1 MNKQNEVLS
10 HETLSIQPELSRD
23 LTPVLRNRDHH
34 RLVEDLKKLDEDLR
48 SSGVES
54 LAMRLACE
62 TSPDSGASFARLNR
76 RCEFAVYALRAEL
89 LRQMLGAPAFVPYS
103 VTLSTSDLL
112 ADFCGC
118 RTIDGIRW
126 TSKSTLQR
134 ASTFFDQ
141 AQLRRLNV
149 ALVELLGG
157 RDGDAPLGLE
167 RAEDL
172 SVCLIDS
179 TCLEANIHFP
189 VDWVL
194 LKDVALT
201 LLKALQLIRKEGLRH
216 RMPYE
221 AEKFIRQMNR
231 LCIEMTHSRRKKGAE
246 KMRKKVLRKMKKLL
260 LRIRDHAR
268 RHRDLLEARQEDT
281 RYSTAQAARILARI
295 DEKLELLPQVIEQ
308 AHERIIGARKVD
320 NADKI
325 LSAHEPDIDVI
336 VRGKAGSQVEF
347 GNELFLAE
355 SWGGLIVD
363 YQLYEREAP
372 SEGEKMRESVER
384 IEAMDLPG
392 KLSHV
397 VTDRGFDGKNHE
409 AFLAE
414 RGIGSMICPKD
425 PARLQQRLDE
435 EPLFGQMQT
444 RRGGTEARMAVF
456 KNHTGSRVW
465 RAKGFEHRARAV
477 GWSVLSHN
485 LQWIARRAR
494 EEQDGKRQQAP
505 PKSA

>member
-1 MNKQNEVLS
+1 MA
-10 HETLSIQPELSRD
+10 
-23 LTPVLRNRDHH
+23 
-34 RLVEDLKKLDEDLR
+34 EDLKKLDADLR
-48 SSGVES
+48 GSGVES

-62 TSPDSGASFARLNR
+62 DALASGASFASLSK
-76 RCEFAVYALRAEL
+76 RCEFAVYALRTEL

-103 VTLSTSDLL
+103 VTLSSSDLFT
-112 ADFCGC
+112 DFCGC

-134 ASTFFDQ
+134 GSTFFDE

-149 ALVELLGG
+149 KLVALLGG
-157 RDGDAPLGLE
+157 ADGDSPLGLE

-179 TCLEANIHFP
+179 TCLKANIHFP

-201 LLKALQLIRKEGLRH
+201 LLKALRLIRQEGLRH

-221 AEKFIRQMNR
+221 AETFIRQMNK
-231 LCIEMTHSRRKKGAE
+231 LCIEMTHTRRKKGAA
-246 KMRKKVLRKMKKLL
+246 KRRKQVLRKMKKLL
-260 LRIRDHAR
+260 RRIGDHAR
-268 RHRDLLEARQEDT
+268 RHRDLLEARQAST
-281 RYSTAQAARILARI
+281 HYSASQAGRILARI
-295 DEKLELLPQVIEQ
+295 DEKLELLPKVIEQ
-308 AHERIIGARKVD
+308 AHERIIGERKVD
-320 NADKI
+320 NTDKI
-325 LSAHEPDIDVI
+325 LSAHEPEIDVI

-363 YQLYEREAP
+363 YHLYGRAAP
-372 SEGEKMRESVER
+372 GEGGKMRESLER
-384 IEAMDLPG
+384 IEAMNLPDR
-392 KLSHV
+392 LSHV
-397 VTDRGFDGKNHE
+397 VTDRGFDGKAHE
-409 AFLAE
+409 AFLCE

-425 PARLQQRLDE
+425 PARLKQRLDE

-444 RRGGTEARMAVF
+444 RRGATEARVAVF
-456 KNHTGSRVW
+456 KNHTGSGVW
-465 RAKGFEHRARAV
+465 RAKGLENRARAV
-477 GWSVLSHN
+477 GWSVLAHN

-494 EEQDGKRQQAP
+494 EEQEGKRQQAP

>member
-1 MNKQNEVLS
+1 M
-10 HETLSIQPELSRD
+10 
-23 LTPVLRNRDHH
+23 
-34 RLVEDLKKLDEDLR
+34 VEELKKLDEDLR
-48 SSGVES
+48 ASGVES
-54 LAMRLACE
+54 LAKRLACE
-62 TSPDSGASFARLNR
+62 AALESGASFARLSK

-103 VTLSTSDLL
+103 VTLSTSDLF

-126 TSKSTLQR
+126 TSKSTLPR
-134 ASTFFDQ
+134 ASTFFDE
-141 AQLRRLNV
+141 AQLRCLNIK
-149 ALVELLGG
+149 LVQLLGG
-157 RDGDAPLGLE
+157 SQGDQPLGLDQS
-167 RAEDL
+167 EDL

-179 TCLEANIHFP
+179 TCLKANIHFP

-221 AEKFIRQMNR
+221 AEKFIRQMNK
-231 LCIEMTHSRRKKGAE
+231 LCIEMTHCRRKKGAA

-260 LRIRDHAR
+260 RRIGEHAR
-268 RHRDLLEARQEDT
+268 RHRDLLEARQAAT
-281 RYSTAQAARILARI
+281 CYSTAQADRILARI

-308 AHERIIGARKVD
+308 AHERIIGERKVD

-325 LSAHEPDIDVI
+325 LSVHESEIDVI

-363 YQLYEREAP
+363 YQLYGREAP
-372 SEGEKMRESVER
+372 SEGEKMRESVKR
-384 IEAMDLPG
+384 IEAMKLSD

-397 VTDRGFDGKNHE
+397 VTDRGFDGKEHE
-409 AFLAE
+409 AFLSE

-425 PARLQQRLDE
+425 PERLKQRLDK

-444 RRGGTEARMAVF
+444 RRGGTEARVAVL
-456 KNHTGSRVW
+456 KNHTGARVW
-465 RAKGFEHRARAV
+465 RAKGFENRACAV
-477 GWSVLSHN
+477 GWSVLAHN
-485 LQWIARRAR
+485 LQWVARRVR
-494 EEQDGKRQQAP
+494 EEQEGERQQAP

>member
-1 MNKQNEVLS
+1 M
-10 HETLSIQPELSRD
+10 
-23 LTPVLRNRDHH
+23 
-34 RLVEDLKKLDEDLR
+34 VEDLAKLDADLR
-48 SSGVES
+48 GSGVET
-54 LAMRLACE
+54 LAMHLACE
-62 TSPDSGASFARLNR
+62 SALESDACFSGLSK

-118 RTIDGIRW
+118 RTLDGIRW

-134 ASTFFDQ
+134 ASTFFDE
-141 AQLRRLNV
+141 AQLRRLNIE
-149 ALVELLGG
+149 LVKLLGG
-157 RDGDAPLGLE
+157 AHGDSPLGLE

-179 TCLEANIHFP
+179 TCLRANIHFP

-194 LKDVALT
+194 LRDVALT
-201 LLKALQLIRKEGLRH
+201 LLKALQLIRREGLRH

-221 AEKFIRQMNR
+221 AEKFIRQMNK
-231 LCIEMTHSRRKKGAE
+231 LCIEMTHSRRKKGAA

-260 LRIRDHAR
+260 RRIGDHAR
-268 RHRDLLEARQEDT
+268 RHRDLLEARQAHT
-281 RYSTAQAARILARI
+281 RYSAAQAGRILARI
-295 DEKLELLPQVIEQ
+295 DEKLDLLPRVIEQ
-308 AHERIIGARKVD
+308 AHERIIGERKVD

-355 SWGGLIVD
+355 SWGGLIID
-363 YQLYEREAP
+363 YQLYGREAP
-372 SEGEKMRESVER
+372 GEGEKMHESVER
-384 IEAMDLPG
+384 IEAMGLPDE
-392 KLSHV
+392 LSHV
-397 VTDRGFDGKNHE
+397 VTDRGFDGKDHE
-409 AFLAE
+409 AFLTE

-425 PARLQQRLDE
+425 PERLKQRLEE
-435 EPLFGQMQT
+435 EPLFGQTQT
-444 RRGGTEARMAVF
+444 RRGGTEARVAVL

-465 RAKGFEHRARAV
+465 RAKGFENRARAV
-477 GWSVLSHN
+477 GWSVLAHN
-485 LQWIARRAR
+485 LQWVARRAR
-494 EEQDGKRQQAP
+494 EEQEGQRQHAP

>member
-1 MNKQNEVLS
+1 M
-10 HETLSIQPELSRD
+10 I
-23 LTPVLRNRDHH
+23 
-34 RLVEDLKKLDEDLR
+34 EDLKKLAADLR
-48 SSGVES
+48 ASGVES

-62 TSPDSGASFARLNR
+62 QALASGIASAQLSK
-76 RCEFAVYALRAEL
+76 RCEFAVYALRTEL

-103 VTLSTSDLL
+103 VTLSTSDLF

-134 ASTFFDQ
+134 ASTFFDE
-141 AQLRRLNV
+141 AQLRRLNI

-157 RDGDAPLGLE
+157 AHGDSPLGLE
-167 RAEDL
+167 RAEEL

-194 LKDVALT
+194 LRDVALT
-201 LLKALQLIRKEGLRH
+201 LLKALQLIRKEGLRS

-231 LCIEMTHSRRKKGAE
+231 LCIEMTHSRRKKGAA
-246 KMRKKVLRKMKKLL
+246 KMRKQVLRKMKKLL
-260 LRIRDHAR
+260 RRIGEHAR
-268 RHRDLLEARQEDT
+268 GHRDLLEARQGDT
-281 RYSTAQAARILARI
+281 RYSAAQAGRILARI
-295 DEKLELLPQVIEQ
+295 DEKLDLLPQVIQQ
-308 AHERIIGARKVD
+308 AHERIIGGRKVE

-355 SWGGLIVD
+355 SWGGLIID
-363 YQLYEREAP
+363 YQLYGREAP
-372 SEGEKMRESVER
+372 GEGEKMRESLER
-384 IEAMDLPG
+384 IEAMNLLG

-397 VTDRGFDGKNHE
+397 VSDRGFDGKSHE
-409 AFLAE
+409 AFLTE
-414 RGIGSMICPKD
+414 RGIGSMVCPKD
-425 PARLQQRLDE
+425 PARLTERLDE

-444 RRGGTEARMAVF
+444 RRSGTEARVAVF

-465 RAKGFEHRARAV
+465 RAKGFENRARAV
-477 GWSVLSHN
+477 GWSVLAHN
-485 LQWIARRAR
+485 LQWVARRAR
-494 EEQDGKRQQAP
+494 EEQEDKRQQAP

>member
-1 MNKQNEVLS
+1 MA
-10 HETLSIQPELSRD
+10 
-23 LTPVLRNRDHH
+23 
-34 RLVEDLKKLDEDLR
+34 EDLRKLDEDLR
-48 SSGVES
+48 CSGLES
-54 LAMRLACE
+54 LAMSLACE
-62 TSPDSGASFARLNR
+62 EALACGIPSGQLGK
-76 RCEFAVYALRAEL
+76 RCEFAVYALRTEL

-103 VTLSTSDLL
+103 VTLSTSDLF

-134 ASTFFDQ
+134 ASTFYDES
-141 AQLRRLNV
+141 QLRRLNIK
-149 ALVELLGG
+149 LVELLGG
-157 RDGDAPLGLE
+157 AHGGSPLGLE

-179 TCLEANIHFP
+179 TCLKANIHFP

-201 LLKALQLIRKEGLRH
+201 LLKALQLIRREGLRH

-221 AEKFIRQMNR
+221 ADRFIRQMNK
-231 LCIEMTHSRRKKGAE
+231 LCIEMTQSRRRKGAA

-260 LRIRDHAR
+260 RRIGDHAR
-268 RHRDLLEARQEDT
+268 RHRDLLEAHQSGT
-281 RYSTAQAARILARI
+281 RYSAAQARRILARI
-295 DEKLELLPQVIEQ
+295 DEKLELLPQVIRQ
-308 AHERIIGARKVD
+308 AHERIIGGRKVD

-325 LSAHEPDIDVI
+325 LSTHEPDIDVI

-363 YQLYEREAP
+363 YQLYGREAP
-372 SEGEKMRESVER
+372 GEGEKMCESVER
-384 IEAMDLPG
+384 IEAMNLPD
-392 KLSHV
+392 KLGHV
-397 VTDRGFDGKNHE
+397 VTDRGFDGKDHE
-409 AFLAE
+409 AFLKG

-425 PARLQQRLDE
+425 PTRLKGRLDE

-444 RRGGTEARMAVF
+444 RRGGTEARVAVF

-465 RAKGFEHRARAV
+465 RAKGFENRACAV
-477 GWSVLSHN
+477 GWSVLAHN
-485 LQWIARRAR
+485 LQWVARRAR
-494 EEQDGKRQQAP
+494 EEQEGKRQEAP